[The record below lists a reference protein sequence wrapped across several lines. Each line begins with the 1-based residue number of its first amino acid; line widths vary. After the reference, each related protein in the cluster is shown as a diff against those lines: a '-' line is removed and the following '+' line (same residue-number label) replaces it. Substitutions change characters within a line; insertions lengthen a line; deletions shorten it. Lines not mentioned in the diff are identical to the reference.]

1 MNSIK
6 TIIDLE
12 EILDKYEKICQKWDK
27 LDDYYLESISE
38 IKDKYCIYWEDY
50 DEDTAVFYFNVGNEK
65 CYCAVDSSGYISDY
79 DCPLSPGQSSGI
91 PNRCKDSAKDVHDI
105 FLNIETQM
113 KDFCSELGFKFCWTD
128 QTGALYPNLIFGS
141 RLSFTAWAGGSP
153 LRGMQLV
160 GFFAVFPSSRNAVS
174 RYVKVSG
181 NAVSG
186 VFRGVPLFA
195 ECS

>member
-65 CYCAVDSSGYISDY
+65 YYCAVDSSGHIPDY

-91 PNRCKDSAKDVHDI
+91 PDRCKDLAKDVHDM

-113 KDFCSELGFKFCWTD
+113 KDFCCELGFIFCWTD
-128 QTGALYPNLIFGS
+128 QTYSLEGNGIKTSDTVFMTVPDELVDNTEIINENGAIAINDAYYKFGK
-141 RLSFTAWAGGSP
+141 TVVEA
-153 LRGMQLV
+153 
-160 GFFAVFPSSRNAVS
+160 
-174 RYVKVSG
+174 
-181 NAVSG
+181 
-186 VFRGVPLFA
+186 
-195 ECS
+195 